1 MPGYVIKGAHYTQGQ
16 CNLNGTL
23 FSSLVRN
30 ATYTYDSATT
40 TYVSTNN
47 STTSPITYKDIL
59 ETSKTVTGT
68 RLYFTNDTYITTPTF
83 SPELSVATDTTDRYI
98 IGSDY
103 GGGINLSATYYIPSY
118 QFISADFISGGEDKI
133 KIYRGLAIN
142 IKTRAN
148 PVEKIS
154 PQEQV
159 ALDTLREM
167 VTEKEYR
174 KYLKYGFILVRGKSG
189 DIYQIFRN
197 KSHTK
202 VWRGGKLIEE
212 ICVRLRDSGIPPTDN
227 VIAFKVSVET
237 SEEEFKSRGNVY
249 KFIKHA
255 A

>member
-47 STTSPITYKDIL
+47 STTSLI
-59 ETSKTVTGT
+59 
-68 RLYFTNDTYITTPTF
+68 TF

-98 IGSDY
+98 ISSDY
-103 GGGINLSATYYIPSY
+103 GVGINLSATYYYIPSY
-118 QFISADFISGGEDKI
+118 QFISADFVSGGEDKL